1 MSARPRVVVRRPIV
15 RRSAALAAGAACAAC
30 VPIETAPNG
39 VQSARFDAPPPPSIV
54 AGDVLRDSAG
64 VPTALRAVAFDGD
77 DRAVETARVRYSFVP
92 AGDTAAGTRD
102 TTLVVDSATGVV
114 RATRPLGRTQG
125 RVAAVVGERL
135 QLLQTFEVVFAPD
148 SVVPATDTIVV
159 LRYDCTDPRAAIDA
173 APDTGTG
180 FRYNAVALPQVTV
193 SGADAAGTRGG
204 IRSRLVRW
212 DVDSGPFAGGRIP
225 LAAPVAGGRDSVPA
239 VAVIGAAS
247 DVRRPVDTTAAST
260 GTSTVRLRIRPQALG
275 RDAVAA
281 RDFTVRV
288 RGRAQPGPVPLANN
302 PVYFRVRL
310 ARNPTPPAGA
320 APTCQ

>member
-1 MSARPRVVVRRPIV
+1 
-15 RRSAALAAGAACAAC
+15 
-30 VPIETAPNG
+30 
-39 VQSARFDAPPPPSIV
+39 VQSARFAAPPPPSIV

-77 DRAVETARVRYSFVP
+77 DRAVETAQVRYSFVP
-92 AGDTAAGTRD
+92 AGDTASGARD
-102 TTLVVDSATGVV
+102 TTLVVDSATGAV

-148 SVVPATDTIVV
+148 SVAAATDTIVV
-159 LRYDCTDPRAAIDA
+159 LRYDCTDPRTGLAVS
-173 APDTGTG
+173 PDTVS
-180 FRYNAVALPQVTV
+180 FQYNAVALPPITV
-193 SGADAAGTRGG
+193 RGADASGTRVG

-247 DVRRPVDTTAAST
+247 DVRRPVDTTAAT
-260 GTSTVRLRIRPQALG
+260 GASTVRLRIRPQALG

-281 RDFTVRV
+281 REFTVRV

>member
-1 MSARPRVVVRRPIV
+1 MSARPRSVVRRPVV

-92 AGDTAAGTRD
+92 AGDT
-102 TTLVVDSATGVV
+102 TLVVDSATGVV

-148 SVVPATDTIVV
+148 SVAAATDTIVV
-159 LRYDCTDPRAAIDA
+159 LRYDCTDPRTGLAVS
-173 APDTGTG
+173 PDTVS
-180 FRYNAVALPQVTV
+180 FQYNAVALPPITV
-193 SGADAAGTRGG
+193 RGADASGTRVG

-247 DVRRPVDTTAAST
+247 DVRRPVDTTSAT

-281 RDFTVRV
+281 REFTVRV

-310 ARNPTPPAGA
+310 ARNPTPPTGA

>member
-1 MSARPRVVVRRPIV
+1 
-15 RRSAALAAGAACAAC
+15 
-30 VPIETAPNG
+30 

-64 VPTALRAVAFDGD
+64 APTALRAAAFDGD

-92 AGDTAAGTRD
+92 AGDTASGARD

-125 RVAAVVGERL
+125 RVVAVVGERL

-148 SVVPATDTIVV
+148 SVVAAAGAIPV
-159 LRYDCTDPRAAIDA
+159 LRYDCTDPRAAIDV

-180 FRYNAVALPQVTV
+180 FRYNAVALPAVTV
-193 SGADAAGTRGG
+193 RGTDASGARVG

-225 LAAPVAGGRDSVPA
+225 RAAPVAGGRDSVPA

-247 DVRRPVDTTAAST
+247 DVRRSVDTTAAA

-281 RDFTVRV
+281 REFTVRV
-288 RGRAQPGPVPLANN
+288 RGRAQPGPVAIANN
-302 PVYFRVRL
+302 PVYVRVRL

>member
-1 MSARPRVVVRRPIV
+1 MSARHRPVVRRPVV

-159 LRYDCTDPRAAIDA
+159 LRYDCTDPRTGLSVS
-173 APDTGTG
+173 PDTVS
-180 FRYNAVALPQVTV
+180 FQYNAVALPSVTV
-193 SGADAAGTRGG
+193 RGADASGARVG

-281 RDFTVRV
+281 REFTVRV